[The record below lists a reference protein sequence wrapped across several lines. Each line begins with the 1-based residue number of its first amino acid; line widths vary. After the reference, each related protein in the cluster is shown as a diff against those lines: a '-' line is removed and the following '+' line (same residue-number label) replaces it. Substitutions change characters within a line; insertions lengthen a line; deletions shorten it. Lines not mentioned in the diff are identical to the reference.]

1 MTWFS
6 FRKTSWFCSLFISC
20 LLQHLNPDCLVEGGR
35 MDDGFQSLEIG
46 RVAPIIQNVS
56 WLQFFLVHFR
66 LMGRIK
72 VGLFTF
78 SVIGFLQ

>member
-1 MTWFS
+1 
-6 FRKTSWFCSLFISC
+6 
-20 LLQHLNPDCLVEGGR
+20 

-56 WLQFFLVHFR
+56 WLQFFLVHFS
-66 LMGRIK
+66 LIGGIK